1 MDESKKTYEERLD
14 QAETLVREMEA
25 GQLPLEQLVARYEE
39 GIKLLNGL
47 EKELADV
54 TRRLTMIR
62 NGQEVPMEDEA

>member
-54 TRRLTMIR
+54 TCRLTMIR
-62 NGQEVPMEDEA
+62 NGQEVPMEDAA

>member
-14 QAETLVREMEA
+14 QAEALVREMEA

>member
-1 MDESKKTYEERLD
+1 MDEAKKTYEERLD
-14 QAETLVREMEA
+14 QAEALVREMEA

>member
-1 MDESKKTYEERLD
+1 MDEAKKTYEERLD
-14 QAETLVREMEA
+14 QAEALVREMEA

-39 GIKLLNGL
+39 GVKLLNGL

-62 NGQEVPMEDEA
+62 NGQEVPMEDEP